1 MMKLVFLLT
10 LLTFVSSCALFSPDT
25 EDPAKERSYSR
36 ETDKAF
42 EAIERSQV
50 KPHVEDLHTVNVDK
64 AKMPNQPMLNK
75 TETSIRIREV
85 KLKGTPSTVRELN
98 QVLSYHCMKY
108 RKRFERDEVCH
119 AKVNHSIDRCE
130 EKHQKVTADF
140 VRCLKDELK
149 RI

>member
-1 MMKLVFLLT
+1 MMKIVFFLT
-10 LLTFVSSCALFSPDT
+10 LLTFASCSLFSPDP
-25 EDPAKERSYSR
+25 EAPSKERTYSH

-42 EAIERSQV
+42 EAIERAQV
-50 KPHVEDLHTVNVDK
+50 KNHVEDLHTVNVDK
-64 AKMPNQPMLNK
+64 AKMPNQSAPK
-75 TETSIRIREV
+75 KEDSAKRIREV

-98 QVLSYHCMKY
+98 QVLSYHCMKH
-108 RKRFERDEVCH
+108 RKRFDRDEICH
-119 AKVNHSIDRCE
+119 AKVNHSLDRCE